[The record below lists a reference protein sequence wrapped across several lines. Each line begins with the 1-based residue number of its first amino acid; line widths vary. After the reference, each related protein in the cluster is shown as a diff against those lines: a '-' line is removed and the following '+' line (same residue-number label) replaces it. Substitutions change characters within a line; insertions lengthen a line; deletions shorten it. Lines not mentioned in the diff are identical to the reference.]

1 MAAKSSGYSHPFI
14 GSKSY
19 LEKML
24 VEFEEVR
31 GDENFQKLF
40 FYINTRVESTVVPNA
55 DYLQK
60 LSLKLILKDVC
71 FYSPKESKNFNHAM
85 TNKEKLF
92 LLYGLYHNYLW
103 RTFDQLYNPMIEE
116 SEGYDCAGGCSYSQD
131 YLMIMCKDLI
141 EQQESR
147 PQKNFYSALLEE
159 LYELRGRL
167 HNEKELI
174 KRNLDQLS
182 QSEAAKNKLF
192 YIVHE
197 DGFTKKYFEKLK
209 LECKAE
215 IHFTYKHSE
224 THNLYSHVSGD
235 RSGDQIVLTPDVG
248 AHSIDIKQLRKV
260 ISKIFKIPTIV
271 QMFKIPQKRGRLKKN
286 SEKGRLY

>member
-1 MAAKSSGYSHPFI
+1 MAAKSCGHSHPFI
-14 GSKSY
+14 GSKIY
-19 LEKML
+19 LANA
-24 VEFEEVR
+24 VAEFEEVR

-40 FYINTRVESTVVPNA
+40 YFINTRVESTVVPNA

-60 LSLKLILKDVC
+60 LSSKTILKEVC
-71 FYSPKESKNFNHAM
+71 LYSPTESKNFNHAM

-103 RTFDQLYNPMIEE
+103 RTFDLLYNPMIEG
-116 SEGYDCAGGCSYSQD
+116 SERDDCAGGCPHSQD
-131 YLMIMCKDLI
+131 YLMIMGKDI
-141 EQQESR
+141 IKQKTSNQE
-147 PQKNFYSALLEE
+147 KLFYSGLLDEVE
-159 LYELRGRL
+159 GLRDRL
-167 HNEKELI
+167 HDEKELI
-174 KRNLDQLS
+174 KRNLTHLS

-197 DGFTKKYFEKLK
+197 DGFTKKYFEKLE

-224 THNLYSHVSGD
+224 FEQRLRGD
-235 RSGDQIVLTPDVG
+235 KIVLTPDVG
-248 AHSIDIKQLRKV
+248 AHNIDIKQLRN
-260 ISKIFKIPTIV
+260 ILSKIFKIPTIV
-271 QMFKIPQKRGRLKKN
+271 QMFKPPSTHSKRRRLKKN

>member
-1 MAAKSSGYSHPFI
+1 
-14 GSKSY
+14 
-19 LEKML
+19 
-24 VEFEEVR
+24 
-31 GDENFQKLF
+31 
-40 FYINTRVESTVVPNA
+40 
-55 DYLQK
+55 
-60 LSLKLILKDVC
+60 
-71 FYSPKESKNFNHAM
+71 M

-92 LLYGLYHNYLW
+92 LLYGLYHSYLW
-103 RTFDQLYNPMIEE
+103 KTIDLLYNPMIEG
-116 SEGYDCAGGCSYSQD
+116 SEGDDCAGGCPHSQD
-131 YLMIMCKDLI
+131 YLMIMFKGLI

-197 DGFTKKYFEKLK
+197 NGFTKKYFEKLE

-215 IHFTYKHSE
+215 IHFTYKHSDFE
-224 THNLYSHVSGD
+224 Q
-235 RSGDQIVLTPDVG
+235 R
-248 AHSIDIKQLRKV
+248 LR
-260 ISKIFKIPTIV
+260 
-271 QMFKIPQKRGRLKKN
+271 G
-286 SEKGRLY
+286 G